1 MAARPTPGAQ
11 VWISQNSGPE
21 VQIPY
26 GMLVDANVFKLP
38 KAGPFEVRIP
48 IELRGTVYKLSLKD
62 GGKTL
67 STAVVVVP

>member
-1 MAARPTPGAQ
+1 M
-11 VWISQNSGPE
+11 
-21 VQIPY
+21 QIPY